1 MTEPLAVGTGD
12 RVTFPAVM
20 GAGDL
25 NLIGLVNGKQVA
37 VPPFLVPAGE
47 HRRVA
52 PSTPRQDR
60 HPEVARHQPGAGV
73 TSRDRYPP
81 LRERMMSLRGSRL
94 LLLGILV
101 APLVI
106 AGYVGLTVL
115 LFLPLLGL
123 RRMFPRRS
131 TSSVLRWDGNAPPD
145 SGVGN
150 LWDAATRRA

>member
-1 MTEPLAVGTGD
+1 
-12 RVTFPAVM
+12 
-20 GAGDL
+20 
-25 NLIGLVNGKQVA
+25 
-37 VPPFLVPAGE
+37 
-47 HRRVA
+47 
-52 PSTPRQDR
+52 
-60 HPEVARHQPGAGV
+60 
-73 TSRDRYPP
+73 
-81 LRERMMSLRGSRL
+81 MSLRGSGL

-101 APLVI
+101 APLVM
-106 AGYVGLTVL
+106 AGYAGLTVL